1 MPQGYFSFSHTARA
15 CSVRF
20 VFPSVRVGP
29 PESRLASPPSH
40 PPPLLLYRRRNAT
53 SSIFFS
59 ERPRRRPPSRAA
71 PARGGAHSTPP
82 IDRPARRRSCQIL
95 LLRAPSSSRPPLPS
109 GRLLT
114 CSAFPFFINNPA
126 DFCSYYTS
134 NDFDQWRVPHLPRPH
149 LTLGTRVGNA
159 TALSASMRNLF
170 DLEK

>member
-40 PPPLLLYRRRNAT
+40 PPPLLLLLHRRNAT

-59 ERPRRRPPSRAA
+59 ERPRRRPPSRAR
-71 PARGGAHSTPP
+71 PRPPRSTPP

-95 LLRAPSSSRPPLPS
+95 LLRAPSSSSRPPLPS

-114 CSAFPFFINNPA
+114 CSAFTFFINNPA

-134 NDFDQWRVPHLPRPH
+134 NDFDQWRFAPPLAI

-159 TALSASMRNLF
+159 TALSASMRNPF
-170 DLEK
+170 DLDK

>member
-1 MPQGYFSFSHTARA
+1 MFRPVRF
-15 CSVRF
+15 SVR
-20 VFPSVRVGP
+20 SRRSSRVQTG
-29 PESRLASPPSH
+29 LTAVASPS
-40 PPPLLLYRRRNAT
+40 PPPLPPPQRHLIHLLFRT
-53 SSIFFS
+53 SSQTPAI
-59 ERPRRRPPSRAA
+59 PRPPAPSAA
-71 PARGGAHSTPP
+71 GGAHSTPP

-134 NDFDQWRVPHLPRPH
+134 NDFDQWRVPHLPLPH
-149 LTLGTRVGNA
+149 LALGIRVGNA
-159 TALSASMRNLF
+159 TALSASMRNPF